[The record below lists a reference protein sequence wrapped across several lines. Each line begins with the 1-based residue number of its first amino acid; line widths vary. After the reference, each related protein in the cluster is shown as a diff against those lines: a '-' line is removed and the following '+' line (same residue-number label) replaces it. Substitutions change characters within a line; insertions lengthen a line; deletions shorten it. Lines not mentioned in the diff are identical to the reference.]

1 VPLTDVKVKNA
12 KPREKPHKLSDERGL
27 YLLVTPAGGK
37 WWRFD
42 YRFAGRRKTL
52 SLGTYPDVSLQ
63 KARKKREAAREQVAA
78 GTDPSQVRKAEKLAQ
93 ASAESFEAI
102 ALEWHARCSPNW
114 SDKYATKVLA
124 RLKANV
130 FPWVGKKAAMDIEP
144 PELLAVLRRMESRGA
159 VDTARRVRMHC
170 GQVFRYAI
178 ATGRAQRD
186 PAADLK
192 GAIVPPR
199 VIHFPTITDPRAVGA
214 LLRAIDEFSGHFAT
228 KCALRLAPLLFV
240 RPGELRQ
247 AEWAEFDL
255 DAAEWRIPA
264 SKMKMAVAH
273 IVPLSEQAVA
283 ILRELH
289 PLTGRGRYVFPSVR
303 SAKRPMSENT
313 LNAALR
319 RLGYT
324 KDEITAHGFR
334 SMASTLLHEQGWP
347 SDVIE
352 RQLAHAE
359 RNNVKAAYNRAQ
371 HLSERRKM
379 MQSWADYLDALRSG
393 ADVVTLDPA
402 KAS

>member
-199 VIHFPTITDPRAVGA
+199 VIHFPTITDPRAVGRSW
-214 LLRAIDEFSGHFAT
+214 RAIDESSGHFAT
-228 KCALRLAPLLFV
+228 KCALRLHLSNGGYCAPAA
-240 RPGELRQ
+240 G
-247 AEWAEFDL
+247 WADL
-255 DAAEWRIPA
+255 ARDGF
-264 SKMKMAVAH
+264 
-273 IVPLSEQAVA
+273 Q
-283 ILRELH
+283 
-289 PLTGRGRYVFPSVR
+289 
-303 SAKRPMSENT
+303 
-313 LNAALR
+313 AALVR
-319 RLGYT
+319 RFDT
-324 KDEITAHGFR
+324 
-334 SMASTLLHEQGWP
+334 SASSGRAARRPAATETSCAAPREFLLRDRPQSG
-347 SDVIE
+347 
-352 RQLAHAE
+352 LA
-359 RNNVKAAYNRAQ
+359 
-371 HLSERRKM
+371 
-379 MQSWADYLDALRSG
+379 
-393 ADVVTLDPA
+393 
-402 KAS
+402 